1 MKNECCIK
9 TIKQIEEWLKERT
22 YEKIIDDGRLKLVRF
37 MPWEFAEFKS
47 KLIGEKE

>member
-9 TIKQIEEWLKERT
+9 TIKQIEVWLKERT
-22 YEKIIDDGRLKLVRF
+22 YKDTIGLKLVRF